1 VSYYGSE
8 SENLTPKVCGREKNP
23 AGRWIEIS
31 LSGMFFVAN
40 LCNRCSHAI
49 VVPARPN
56 GCAIRHH
63 NDMDSLQAL
72 DSVQASLM
80 VHRTKKRLT
89 MFRDCLE

>member
-8 SENLTPKVCGREKNP
+8 SENLTPKLRGREKNP
-23 AGRWIEIS
+23 ADRLIEIGH
-31 LSGMFFVAN
+31 SGMFFVAN

-63 NDMDSLQAL
+63 NDMDPFQAL